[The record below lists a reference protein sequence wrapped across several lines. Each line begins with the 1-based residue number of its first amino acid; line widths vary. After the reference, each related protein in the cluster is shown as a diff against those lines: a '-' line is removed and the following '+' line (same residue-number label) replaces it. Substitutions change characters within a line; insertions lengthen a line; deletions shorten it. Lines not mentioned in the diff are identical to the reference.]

1 MATRTGSRST
11 SAAGVWVALGRGG
24 GVARIGPG
32 GTLEQ
37 VLDVPAGFVASCSFG
52 GVERRDLYVA
62 TQDNT
67 EDPARGGTLFRV
79 RVDVPGL
86 PPPLARV

>member
-1 MATRTGSRST
+1 ME
-11 SAAGVWVALGRGG
+11 
-24 GVARIGPG
+24 
-32 GTLEQ
+32 TL
-37 VLDVPAGFVASCSFG
+37 ASG
-52 GVERRDLYVA
+52 YGLVRDLYIA

-86 PPPLARV
+86 PPPRATV